1 MDVQITGRNIEI
13 TDAIRDYVL
22 KRMDRLD
29 KYLSVVVDAHVTLYV
44 EKIFHSVVI
53 TVRKRRLTL
62 HAEERSED
70 LYSSIDKAVDKLV
83 TQLRRH
89 KDRIKSHNSRHRQGP
104 DYGDGPDLNLQ
115 VDVLDGLDLEAA
127 TDAPRV
133 IHTQRFAL
141 KPMSV
146 DEAVLQMDLMNQ
158 DFLVFS
164 NQVSLGV
171 NVLYRR
177 KDGNYGLIVPGAVE

>member
-115 VDVLDGLDLEAA
+115 VDVLDGLAIGAA
-127 TDAPRV
+127 GGATAGSQAGDGEPGVVVESADELLAHHAGGSQDTDA
-133 IHTQRFAL
+133 Q
-141 KPMSV
+141 
-146 DEAVLQMDLMNQ
+146 
-158 DFLVFS
+158 LVH
-164 NQVSLGV
+164 V
-171 NVLYRR
+171 
-177 KDGNYGLIVPGAVE
+177 